1 MSEPSLQ
8 STPELPT
15 PLKAIRIELVTT
27 AVNFLNDP
35 QVKSAPLSK
44 RLAFLEGKGLTQEEI
59 DLAIIKSNS
68 NETWF
73 LDSIIYFFLDGI
85 ANNQNNQSTNIPLA
99 QSQYTAQTQTQT
111 RMKSSGYKGLLLT
124 TAIVLGTGSLLV
136 SNYQSI
142 KVTCSKSRVPY

>member
-1 MSEPSLQ
+1 MSEPSAAT
-8 STPELPT
+8 TPELPS
-15 PLKAIRIELVTT
+15 PLTTIRIELVST

-68 NETWF
+68 NK
-73 LDSIIYFFLDGI
+73 LDSNFKLNLNFLDGPT
-85 ANNQNNQSTNIPLA
+85 NNQTTDAP
-99 QSQYTAQTQTQT
+99 QSQSQRTTQIQ
-111 RMKSSGYKGLLLT
+111 MKSSSSYKGLILT
-124 TAIVLGTGSLLV
+124 TAIVLGTGSILI

-142 KVTCSKSRVPY
+142 KVTQK